1 MAYHDNEASYKALVY
16 FTDGNKRTFY
26 SRDFSHERSKTRNPL
41 LGFSRLEKMIA
52 KFGKKAKTAII
63 YNNSN
68 NQAQAKYKFGLKVN

>member
-26 SRDFSHERSKTRNPL
+26 SRDFSHERSKNRRPE
-41 LGFSRLEKMIA
+41 LGFARLEKMII
-52 KFGKKAKTAII
+52 KWGKKVETAII

-68 NQAQAKYKFGLKVN
+68 NQPQAKYKFGLKVN